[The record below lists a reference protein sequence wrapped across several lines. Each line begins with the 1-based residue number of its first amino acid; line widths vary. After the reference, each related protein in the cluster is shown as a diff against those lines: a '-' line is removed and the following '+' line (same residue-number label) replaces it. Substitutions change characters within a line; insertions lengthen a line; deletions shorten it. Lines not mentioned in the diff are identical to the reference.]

1 MNAIAPSHVK
11 TPSTRAHLEWALG
24 LVAGTQ
30 PPPPVAALVGF
41 EAVHADHGVAVME
54 LACERRH
61 ANPMGT
67 LHGGVLVDVAD
78 AAMGIA
84 LSTTLEDGESFTTV
98 DLTANY
104 FKPIRDGRI
113 RAAATVTRR
122 TRSLGFV
129 ECEVTDES
137 GSVVAKVFSTCMV
150 LRGDDA
156 KGR

>member
-1 MNAIAPSHVK
+1 MTPTTHPSI
-11 TPSTRAHLEWALG
+11 TPPATRAHVEWARG
-24 LVAGTQ
+24 LAAGTQ
-30 PPPPVAALVGF
+30 APPPVAVLVGF
-41 EAVHADHGVAVME
+41 DAVHADLGVAVME
-54 LACERRH
+54 LSAEARH

-67 LHGGVLVDVAD
+67 LHGGIVVDVAD

-104 FKPIRDGRI
+104 FKPIRQARI
-113 RAAATVTRR
+113 RATAVVTRR

-129 ECEVTDES
+129 ECEVTDEG